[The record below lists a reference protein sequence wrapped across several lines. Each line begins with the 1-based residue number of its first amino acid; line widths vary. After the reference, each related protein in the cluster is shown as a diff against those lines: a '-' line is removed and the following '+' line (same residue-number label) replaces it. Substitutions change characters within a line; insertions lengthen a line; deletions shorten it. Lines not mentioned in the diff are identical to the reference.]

1 MKYQDM
7 PKTVPFPVLIL
18 VTACSIVLGA
28 VAERLYVNDIA
39 PTTPVQPRIQVEAM
53 IDGKLTTVP
62 LETALNAVKE
72 ACEAEPSII
81 VNEQKVPL
89 GKAVQALADLIGK
102 KEPLAPVE

>member
-28 VAERLYVNDIA
+28 VAERLYVTDNA
-39 PTTPVQPRIQVEAM
+39 PVQPRIQVEAM
-53 IDGKLTTVP
+53 IDGKLTLVP